1 MWYTSA
7 MERVDD
13 LQFQGLRLLQD
24 DALPCFTEDA
34 VPLVHFLRL
43 GSRDRAIDIGCGTG
57 VIAVL
62 GAAYTGAAFTGI
74 DVQAPLIDLAAR
86 SAAMNGQDIRFETLD
101 VREAPAR
108 FGHGSFTAVVLNPP
122 YYPADAGAPR
132 DARAVSRHAD
142 ADLTGA
148 MLRAAFLLLKNGG
161 RLFLCYPCAGLA
173 EILCRLRETRLTPK
187 RMRLVAGSAEAAPY
201 LALIEAKKDAK
212 PGLLMEPILFLH
224 EKT

>member
-1 MWYTSA
+1 

-13 LQFQGLRLLQD
+13 LQFRGLRLLQD

-34 VPLVHFLRL
+34 VHLVHFLRL
-43 GSRDRAIDIGCGTG
+43 GGRDRVMDIGCGTG

-74 DVQAPLIDLAAR
+74 DVQAPLVELAAR

-101 VREAPAR
+101 VREAPAH
-108 FGHGSFTAVVLNPP
+108 FGHGSFTAAVLNPP
-122 YYPADAGAPR
+122 YFSPDTGAPEG
-132 DARAVSRHAD
+132 ARAVSRHAD
-142 ADLTGA
+142 AGLTDA

-161 RLFLCYPCAGLA
+161 KLFLCYPCAGLA
-173 EILCRLRETRLTPK
+173 EILCRLRENRLSPK
-187 RMRLVAGSAEAAPY
+187 RMRLVAGSRDAAPY
-201 LALIEAKKDAK
+201 LALIEAKKHAK

-224 EKT
+224 EKS